1 MLSNVDLINDVCRNC
16 LVKGNYEER
25 IELHFASLHADVMK
39 INADIIEKFFWKV
52 YSRLDLKP
60 SQR

>member
-1 MLSNVDLINDVCRNC
+1 MLSNVDLISDICRNC
-16 LVKGNYEER
+16 LVKGNYEEG

-39 INADIIEKFFWKV
+39 INADIEKFFWKV
-52 YSRLDLKP
+52 YSILDLKP